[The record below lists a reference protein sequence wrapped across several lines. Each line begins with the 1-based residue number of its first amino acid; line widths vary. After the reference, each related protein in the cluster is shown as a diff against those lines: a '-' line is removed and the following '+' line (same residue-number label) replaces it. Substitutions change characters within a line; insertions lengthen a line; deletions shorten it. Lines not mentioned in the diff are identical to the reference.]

1 MSVQLNHTIIWCRD
15 KQKSSAFLVE
25 LLGLPK
31 PVPFGPMLVVRL
43 ENSVS
48 VDFYDHEGEIAQQHY
63 AYLVSDAEFD
73 QIFARVRDKGLTYWA
88 DPGKQQPGEVYRHF
102 GGRGI
107 YFDDPDGH
115 LLEVMT
121 RPYEIGGQ
129 A

>member
-15 KQKSSAFLVE
+15 KQKSSAFLVDV
-25 LLGLPK
+25 LGLP
-31 PVPFGPMLVVRL
+31 PPIPFGPMLVVRL
-43 ENSVS
+43 QNSIS
-48 VDFYDHEGEIAQQHY
+48 VDFYNKDGDIAQQHY
-63 AYLVSDAEFD
+63 AYLVNEEEFD

-121 RPYEIGGQ
+121 RPYEIGG
-129 A
+129 